1 MYVSNRLYVHASNRN
16 RYHSKHN
23 TLIMYNPDEIEDFE
37 SDEEVGPKRDK
48 IFQNT
53 YDETEIDTSDISFK
67 VDPTHQPKSY
77 EYTLDEKM
85 VLIKVEEV
93 LDREFRFN
101 KFRLPDNEGNYK
113 KMNKSDINDVYS
125 YVTTNLPTEPKIEIF
140 SIISSIFDI
149 NADKFYESLSN
160 SFKTELINELK
171 GRGYL
176 KKGNTLF

>member
-1 MYVSNRLYVHASNRN
+1 
-16 RYHSKHN
+16 
-23 TLIMYNPDEIEDFE
+23 MYNPDENENFE
-37 SDEEVGPKRDK
+37 ELEEESGPKRDK

-53 YDETEIDTSDISFK
+53 YDETEVDTSDISFK
-67 VDPTHQPKSY
+67 VDPAHQPKSY

-85 VLIKVEEV
+85 ILIKVEE
-93 LDREFRFN
+93 LLSNETRYD
-101 KFRLPDNEGNYK
+101 KFRKPDEEGNYK

-125 YVTTNLPTEPKIEIF
+125 YVITGLSTEPKIEIF
-140 SIISSIFDI
+140 SILSSIFDI

-160 SFKTELINELK
+160 SFKTQLITELK

>member
-1 MYVSNRLYVHASNRN
+1 
-16 RYHSKHN
+16 
-23 TLIMYNPDEIEDFE
+23 MYNPDEQESFEHEEED
-37 SDEEVGPKRDK
+37 VGLKRDK

-67 VDPTHQPKSY
+67 VDPTHQPKTY

-85 VLIKVEEV
+85 ILVKVEEI
-93 LDREFRFN
+93 LEHAERFN
-101 KFRLPDNEGNYK
+101 KFRIPDQEGNYK

-125 YVTTNLPTEPKIEIF
+125 YVTTTLQNEPKIEIF

-160 SFKTELINELK
+160 SFKTQLITELK
-171 GRGYL
+171 SRGYL